1 MKATKLMTKLSVDS
15 FAQEYEYDR
24 GLISDMSEAVRIG
37 NRPQF
42 ELNFDNRQ
50 YSTVS
55 VHGIQS
61 FSVFE
66 SADGKIMDIPTL
78 R

>member
-1 MKATKLMTKLSVDS
+1 MTKLSVDS
-15 FAQEYEYDR
+15 LAQEYEYDR
-24 GLISDMSEAVRIG
+24 GLSGMSEAVRIG

-50 YSTVS
+50 HSTVS
-55 VHGIQS
+55 VHGVQS
-61 FSVFE
+61 VSVFE
-66 SADGKIMDIPTL
+66 SADGKIRGIPTL

>member
-1 MKATKLMTKLSVDS
+1 MTKLSVDS
-15 FAQEYEYDR
+15 LAQEYEYDR
-24 GLISDMSEAVRIG
+24 GLSDLSEAVRIG
-37 NRPQF
+37 
-42 ELNFDNRQ
+42 NRQ

-61 FSVFE
+61 VSVFE